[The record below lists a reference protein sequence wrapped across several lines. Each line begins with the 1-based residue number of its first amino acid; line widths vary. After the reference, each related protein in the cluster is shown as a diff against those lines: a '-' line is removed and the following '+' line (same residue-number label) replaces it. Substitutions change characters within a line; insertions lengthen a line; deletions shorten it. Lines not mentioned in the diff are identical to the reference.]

1 MPCLIRWGWTSH
13 LSKQFSDIHT
23 KNPFL
28 HAAAWLLAYSP
39 GYHLLQI
46 FFQLQTSQKDGFGRP
61 GSEDH
66 SCTSQ
71 PQCCPSDQWGGPQC
85 SPQGNITI
93 LISTTHRKTK
103 TSRLNRLLHLKRWV
117 KSTRPCCRKCA
128 PHFWRQ
134 TSTSEWWRS
143 WGRMS
148 RSALTLRRWHRLEGK
163 KNQILTVLDHF
174 WQGLNK
180 RRMIQQAVFR
190 ELVALVEPG
199 VCCH

>member
-1 MPCLIRWGWTSH
+1 MVFRNWG
-13 LSKQFSDIHT
+13 
-23 KNPFL
+23 KNGGGGGDRLRARDAPR
-28 HAAAWLLAYSP
+28 LLVLDA
-39 GYHLLQI
+39 G
-46 FFQLQTSQKDGFGRP
+46 KW
-61 GSEDH
+61 
-66 SCTSQ
+66 
-71 PQCCPSDQWGGPQC
+71 PSDQWGGPQC

-143 WGRMS
+143 WGRTW
-148 RSALTLRRWHRLEGK
+148 RSALTLRRWHRLDRK